1 MNPSLFLH
9 TYTAPSVLLTLRT
22 CHIEM
27 SVSNAANNYIMQSLI
42 CPAPPSHPEIS
53 KDTLD
58 KLIVPMPSCECPQC
72 AYSGTLALKEHPRNK
87 DTWLIRTLD

>member
-1 MNPSLFLH
+1 MNPSLFLY

-27 SVSNAANNYIMQSLI
+27 SVSNAANHYIMQSLV

-53 KDTLD
+53 KDALD
-58 KLIVPMPSCECPQC
+58 KLIVPMPSCEYPQC
-72 AYSGTLALKEHPRNK
+72 ATVEPLLK
-87 DTWLIRTLD
+87 DTPKI